1 VAVRTS
7 SLDTCASWIEFAPAA
22 RELLF
27 DPLTGLPGPMLVLDR
42 ATIALAR
49 TRTSRRKVGVFVLR
63 DACVAADPAAV
74 RAIARALTVE
84 VRPDDTVARTTS
96 STFVVIC
103 NEIRDENLAGRVLS
117 RLLRRVDVGCRFG
130 VALGDATEDARSVL
144 ARAARRANRPAVSA
158 A

>member
-7 SLDTCASWIEFAPAA
+7 SLDPCANWIEFAPAA

-42 ATIALAR
+42 ASVALAR
-49 TRTSRRKVGVFVLR
+49 ARTSRRKVAVFVLR
-63 DACVAADPAAV
+63 DACLTGDPAAV
-74 RAIARALTVE
+74 RVIARALTGE

-96 STFVVIC
+96 STFVVVC
-103 NEIRDENLAGRVLS
+103 NEIRDENAAGRVLS
-117 RLLRRVDVGCRFG
+117 RLLRRVDVGCCFG
-130 VALGDATEDARSVL
+130 IALGDATEDARSVL
-144 ARAARRANRPAVSA
+144 ARAARRAKRPAVA